1 MAACLRC
8 GKEVEG
14 LRGGFLCPTCAADQP
29 RVSVTL
35 VLIAINVLVFIV
47 MAAGGVSILEPTAE
61 QLIRWGAGCGVGW
74 AIPRDGVAGLA
85 GATGGGRAGAE
96 YEREPRLPPPPARA
110 QTAPAS
116 IKSHET
122 SASTIRVSGTR
133 DLMASPPHSF

>member
-14 LRGGFLCPTCAADQP
+14 PRGGLLCPTCAADQP

-61 QLIRWGAGCGVGW
+61 QLIRWGAGFGPYSLGTQPWRLDFSSPSRSLSQVRRRVTR
-74 AIPRDGVAGLA
+74 PP
-85 GATGGGRAGAE
+85 GA
-96 YEREPRLPPPPARA
+96 PVWFCS
-110 QTAPAS
+110 Q
-116 IKSHET
+116 
-122 SASTIRVSGTR
+122 VSC
-133 DLMASPPHSF
+133 